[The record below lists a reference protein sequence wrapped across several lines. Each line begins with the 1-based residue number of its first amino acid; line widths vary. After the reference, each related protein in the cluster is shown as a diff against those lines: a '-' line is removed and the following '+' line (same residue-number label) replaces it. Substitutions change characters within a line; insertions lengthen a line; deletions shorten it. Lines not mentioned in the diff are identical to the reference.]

1 MQWYQGLT
9 EPRSFVEM
17 NLTDQEE
24 WIVDNKLEV
33 LPEFYYLSDMLSAGK
48 AASWVWS
55 HAAGVHGAGLAPT
68 PSSHQPPSA
77 SVDPRVGVFNK
88 CEE

>member
-24 WIVDNKLEV
+24 WIVDDKLEV

-55 HAAGVHGAGLAPT
+55 HAAGVHGAGFATYSLFSPNT
-68 PSSHQPPSA
+68 I
-77 SVDPRVGVFNK
+77 
-88 CEE
+88 CLC

>member
-9 EPRSFVEM
+9 EPKPYVEI

-24 WIVDNKLEV
+24 WIGYDKLEV

-48 AASWVWS
+48 AASWGWS
-55 HAAGVHGAGLAPT
+55 HAACVHGAGFATNSLFSPT
-68 PSSHQPPSA
+68 A
-77 SVDPRVGVFNK
+77 I
-88 CEE
+88 CLC